1 MIFFYESKKLVIE
14 LFKKN
19 HLTFLSNIKLKSN
32 EIKLKLGV
40 RRYKANFLIL
50 RKQYTRNKRISAI
63 SKSN

>member
-1 MIFFYESKKLVIE
+1 MIFFNESKKLVIE

-40 RRYKANFLIL
+40 RRYKANLFNSQ
-50 RKQYTRNKRISAI
+50 KAI
-63 SKSN
+63 YEK